1 MRWGAAAMATLTVA
15 LVAGCTSVEGR
26 TETAVAIAER
36 LQLEVR
42 DDLAQAARSGR
53 FAQPDGPDLG
63 DAVDRME
70 PPDGARLLSSGAGQ
84 ANVEGGRATASTAV
98 VVVPDGGDLYCIV
111 VAVASDGSSA
121 GVAAEGDPQQ
131 SCRDAQVGGLA
142 PTLILDTWG

>member
-1 MRWGAAAMATLTVA
+1 MATLAVA
-15 LVAGCTSVEGR
+15 LVSGCTSVEGR
-26 TETAVAIAER
+26 TETAAAIAER
-36 LQLEVR
+36 LELEVR
-42 DDLAQAARSGR
+42 DDLAQAARSGQ
-53 FAQPDGPDLG
+53 FTQPDLG
-63 DAVDRME
+63 DAVDRIE

-84 ANVEGGRATASTAV
+84 ASVEGGRATASTVV

-142 PTLILDTWG
+142 PTLILDSRG